1 MIHKCHGA
9 TGDTYEIVTKYG
21 VHYVQSVLQHLSL
34 EQGVILGDVA
44 VPLTRLRQDE

>member
-21 VHYVQSVLQHLSL
+21 VHYVHSVLQHLSL
-34 EQGVILGDVA
+34 EQGVILGDA
-44 VPLTRLRQDE
+44 AAPLTQLRQDE